1 MQEAVKKMNFQI
13 RKGQLM
19 VTNMGYFRLTA
30 ILLLFCLC
38 FVFGCAGER
47 KADDEGVDKP
57 VPLNNTVGA
66 LAEFYDFGAIPV
78 RGFGLVGNLNGTGSS
93 ECPPELRAVLI
104 KYITQ
109 QGIGVDGVPPNS
121 IINSMDTAIVE
132 VYGVIPGIALKGEEF
147 DVKVAAFA
155 NTQTTSL
162 DGGRLFTCELKPLGR
177 VQRFNQYAKTMAY
190 ASGPIYIDKVGGI
203 SGTNSVTGY
212 ILNGGVALNEAKV
225 RMTLNKPNYFTAS
238 TIRNRINERF
248 GRDIAKATSPAE
260 IEISIPDNMR
270 ARRAKFLSMIIFLYI
285 ADDAKSQSQM
295 IDSLIEN
302 LAGSKNKVLSELSLD
317 AIGKPAIRKLLGL
330 LTSRDEAVRFH
341 ASRCLLDIGSD
352 KGLDVLLDLAL
363 DRSSPLRLDAIN
375 AVGTSAR
382 RNDATG
388 LLTQMLASDDFET
401 KYLAY
406 DHLRKRGDISI
417 SHMFVGKS
425 FMVDN
430 VICPGRKVIYV
441 TRSGIPKIVLFGS
454 PIYCN
459 SDIFVESDNGKI
471 IINAPAGGKYVSVMR
486 KHPTEP
492 RLIGPVISTFAVTD
506 LIKVLSD
513 TPAKRDEIQKRSGL
527 SVPYADTIALL
538 KKLCENGS
546 IDAVFEMGAMTTAGA
561 ILEKPTSKVR

>member
-1 MQEAVKKMNFQI
+1 MDFQI
-13 RKGQLM
+13 RKEQLM
-19 VTNMGYFRLTA
+19 VNNMGYFRFTA

-47 KADDEGVDKP
+47 TADDEGVDEP
-57 VPLNNTVGA
+57 VTLNNTVGA

-93 ECPPELRAVLI
+93 ECPPELRAVLV

-109 QGIGVDGVPPNS
+109 QSLGTKGMPPNS

-132 VYGVIPGIALKGEEF
+132 VYGVIPGIALKGAKF
-147 DVKVAAFA
+147 DVKVGAFA
-155 NTQTTSL
+155 STQTTSL

-190 ASGPIYIDKVGGI
+190 ASGPIYLDKTGGAKD
-203 SGTNSVTGY
+203 SNNVNGY
-212 ILNGGVALNEAKV
+212 ILNGGVCLNEAKI
-225 RMTLNKPNYFTAS
+225 RMALNNPNYFTAGA
-238 TIRNRINERF
+238 IRNRINERF

-260 IEISIPDNMR
+260 IDITIPDNMR
-270 ARRAKFLSMIIFLYI
+270 DKRAKFLSMITLLYI
-285 ADDAKSQSQM
+285 ADDVKSQSQM
-295 IDSLIEN
+295 IDSLVAD
-302 LAGSKNKVLSELSLD
+302 LAGSRNKVLNELSLD
-317 AIGKPAIRKLLGL
+317 AIGKPVIRKLSGL
-330 LTSRDEAVRFH
+330 LNSSDEAVRFH
-341 ASRCLLDIGSD
+341 ASRCLLSLGSD
-352 KGLDVLLDLAL
+352 KGLDILRGFAL

-375 AVGTSAR
+375 AIGTSAN
-382 RNDATG
+382 RNDAAG
-388 LLTQMLASDDFET
+388 LLTRTLASDDFDA

-417 SHMFVGKS
+417 SHTFIGKS

-441 TRSGIPKIVLFGS
+441 TRSGTPKIVLFGS

-459 SDIFVESDNGKI
+459 TDIFVESDNGKI
-471 IINAPAGGKYVSVMR
+471 IINAPAGEKYISVMR

-492 RLIGPVISTFAVTD
+492 RLLRPVISTFSVTD
-506 LIKVLSD
+506 LIKALSD
-513 TPAKRDEIQKRSGL
+513 TPTKDDDIHKRNGL

-561 ILEKPTSKVR
+561 ILEKTTATSR